1 MLEKFMDNYKLL
13 IIVPIIVAIIAFS
26 SLATIGIE
34 PGIDLKG
41 GTMAEVNLN
50 KDMSSPEITS
60 LLHTSLHID
69 EVKIITNN
77 NRHVTVEL
85 SDNVEIGQFK
95 EALEGVGTVSS
106 FNTVGPVLSEE
117 AMGQVYW
124 AILFAFIFMAITV
137 ILVFKQI
144 VPALAVILSAFLDI
158 LFAAGGM
165 AALKVPLSIASV
177 GALLML
183 IGYSVDTDIM
193 LTTRLLKRKNGT
205 EVERASEAMKTGLTM
220 SFAAIAAMIVLYVVT
235 VYTMPQARTLSEISI
250 VLILGLIADILNTW
264 FLNLGILRKYIDYQR
279 NKKQAKKDKLK
290 NKVVS

>member
-13 IIVPIIVAIIAFS
+13 IIVPIIVAIISFS
-26 SLATIGIE
+26 SLAIFGIE
-34 PGIDLKG
+34 PGVDLKG
-41 GTMAEVNLN
+41 GTMAEITLNHDMNSNEIANLLQ
-50 KDMSSPEITS
+50 K
-60 LLHTSLHID
+60 SLHIE
-69 EVKIITNN
+69 EVKIISNN
-77 NRHVTVEL
+77 NRHVTVEF
-85 SDNVEIGQFK
+85 SDSVDIGEFRK
-95 EALEGVGTVSS
+95 ATESIGTVSS

-137 ILVFKQI
+137 LLVFKQI
-144 VPALAVILSAFLDI
+144 VPAFAVIISAFLDI
-158 LFAAGGM
+158 VFAAGGM
-165 AALKVPLSIASV
+165 AVLKVPLSIASV

-205 EVERASEAMKTGLTM
+205 EVERATEAMKTGLTM
-220 SFAAIAAMIVLYVVT
+220 SLAAIAAMAVLYIVT
-235 VYTMPQARTLSEISI
+235 ILTMPQARTLSEISI

-264 FLNLGILRKYIDYQR
+264 FLNLGILRKFIDYQNDKKHKKK
-279 NKKQAKKDKLK
+279 NKR

>member
-13 IIVPIIVAIIAFS
+13 IIVPIIVAIIALS
-26 SLATIGIE
+26 SLVMIGIE
-34 PGIDLKG
+34 PGVDLKG
-41 GTMAEVNLN
+41 GTMAEITLN
-50 KDMSSPEITS
+50 QDMSSGDITNLIQS
-60 LLHTSLHID
+60 KLNVE
-69 EVKIITNN
+69 EVKILTNN

-85 SDNVEIGQFK
+85 SNNVEIGQFRK
-95 EALEGVGTVSS
+95 AMEGVGTVSS

-117 AMGQVYW
+117 AMNQVYW

-137 ILVFKQI
+137 IIVFRQI

-158 LFAAGGM
+158 VFAAGGM
-165 AALKVPLSIASV
+165 AALHVPLSVASV

-193 LTTRLLKRKNGT
+193 LTTRLLRRKNGT
-205 EVERASEAMKTGLTM
+205 EVERATEAMKTGLTM
-220 SFAAIAAMIVLYVVT
+220 SIAAIAAMTVLYVVT
-235 VYTMPQARTLSEISI
+235 VLTMPQARTLSEISI

-264 FLNLGILRKYIDYQR
+264 FLNLGILRKYMDYLN
-279 NKKQAKKDKLK
+279 NKKQNKKNKK

>member
-13 IIVPIIVAIIAFS
+13 IIVPIIVAIIALS
-26 SLATIGIE
+26 SLAILGIE
-34 PGIDLKG
+34 PGVDLKG
-41 GTMAEVNLN
+41 GTMAEINLN

-60 LLHTSLHID
+60 LLQNSLHIE
-69 EVKIITNN
+69 EVKILTNN
-77 NRHVTVEL
+77 NRHVTIEL
-85 SDNVEIGQFK
+85 SDNVDVGQFRK
-95 EALEGVGTVSS
+95 ALEGVGTVSS

-158 LFAAGGM
+158 VFAAGGM

-193 LTTRLLKRKNGT
+193 LTTRLLKRKHGT
-205 EVERASEAMKTGLTM
+205 EVERATEAMKTGLTM

-250 VLILGLIADILNTW
+250 VLILGLVADILNTW
-264 FLNLGILRKYIDYQR
+264 FLNLGILRKYMDYQR
-279 NKKQAKKDKLK
+279 NKKQAKKDKMK
-290 NKVVS
+290 KVAS

>member
-13 IIVPIIVAIIAFS
+13 IIVPIIVAIIALS
-26 SLATIGIE
+26 SLAILGIE

-60 LLHTSLHID
+60 LLQNSLHIE
-69 EVKIITNN
+69 EVKILTNN

-85 SDNVEIGQFK
+85 SDNVDVGQFR

-117 AMGQVYW
+117 AMSQVYW

-158 LFAAGGM
+158 VFAAGGM

-193 LTTRLLKRKNGT
+193 LTTRLLKRKHGS
-205 EVERASEAMKTGLTM
+205 EVERATEAMKTGLTM

-250 VLILGLIADILNTW
+250 VLILGLVADILNTW
-264 FLNLGILRKYIDYQR
+264 FLNLGILRKYMDYQR
-279 NKKQAKKDKLK
+279 NKKQAKKDKMK
-290 NKVVS
+290 KVVS

>member
-13 IIVPIIVAIIAFS
+13 IIVPIIVAIIALS
-26 SLATIGIE
+26 SLAILGIE

-50 KDMSSPEITS
+50 KDMSSPEITN
-60 LLHTSLHID
+60 LLQNSLHIE
-69 EVKIITNN
+69 EVKILTNN
-77 NRHVTVEL
+77 NRHVTIEL
-85 SDNVEIGQFK
+85 SDNVDVGQFRK
-95 EALEGVGTVSS
+95 ALEGVGTVSS

-158 LFAAGGM
+158 VFAAGGM

-193 LTTRLLKRKNGT
+193 LTTRLLKRKHGS
-205 EVERASEAMKTGLTM
+205 EVERATEAMKTGLTM

-264 FLNLGILRKYIDYQR
+264 FLNLGILRKYMDYQR
-279 NKKQAKKDKLK
+279 NKKQAKKDKMK
-290 NKVVS
+290 KVVS

>member
-13 IIVPIIVAIIAFS
+13 IIVPIIVVIIALS
-26 SLATIGIE
+26 SLAIHGIE

-60 LLHTSLHID
+60 LLQNSLHIE
-69 EVKIITNN
+69 EVKILTNN

-85 SDNVEIGQFK
+85 SDNVDVGQFR

-158 LFAAGGM
+158 VFAAGGM

-193 LTTRLLKRKNGT
+193 LTTRLLKRKHGT

-279 NKKQAKKDKLK
+279 NKKQAKKDKMK
-290 NKVVS
+290 KVVS

>member
-13 IIVPIIVAIIAFS
+13 IIVPIIVAIIALS
-26 SLATIGIE
+26 SLAILGIE

-60 LLHTSLHID
+60 LLQNSLHIE
-69 EVKIITNN
+69 EVKILTNN
-77 NRHVTVEL
+77 NRHVTIEL
-85 SDNVEIGQFK
+85 SDNVDVGQFRK
-95 EALEGVGTVSS
+95 ALEGVGTVSS

-158 LFAAGGM
+158 VFAAGGM

-193 LTTRLLKRKNGT
+193 LTTRLLKRKHGT
-205 EVERASEAMKTGLTM
+205 EVERATEAMKTGLTM
-220 SFAAIAAMIVLYVVT
+220 SFAAIAAMIVLYIVT

-250 VLILGLIADILNTW
+250 VLILGLVADILNTW
-264 FLNLGILRKYIDYQR
+264 FLNLGILRKYMDYQR
-279 NKKQAKKDKLK
+279 NKKQAKKDKMK
-290 NKVVS
+290 KVAS